1 GSLEQIASARGQG
14 TAVDTGTTAAV
25 GAGELVFAAFVTGG
39 SPMTVTPGSSAGVP
53 YAQRARNSSGSSF
66 EEDITSSAAGAQ
78 RGTATLGTAT
88 GWYAVCAV
96 LPPTPAPTTT
106 STTAPATTTTPTT

>member
-1 GSLEQIASARGQG
+1 
-14 TAVDTGTTAAV
+14 
-25 GAGELVFAAFVTGG
+25 
-39 SPMTVTPGSSAGVP
+39 MTVTPGSSAGVP
-53 YAQRARNSSGSSF
+53 YTQRARNSSGSSF

-96 LPPTPAPTTT
+96 FHPTL
-106 STTAPATTTTPTT
+106 ATTTTAIATTTTTTTLAGACNNPTAIPAQGGTFSGTTSGASSQ